1 MNRPGDL
8 EAAALAYL
16 DSAGISAG
24 TQRPSDT
31 DWQAGHPTI
40 VRVTLVDRSDVR
52 QLVLDDALLTVEV
65 WDADSVQAFDVASQI
80 AGHIASWAGVWAGV
94 LIYEATARGPRSLE
108 DPATRTPRYLV
119 TVSVTAR
126 RLDT

>member
-8 EAAALAYL
+8 EAAAIAYL
-16 DSAGISAG
+16 DSVGISAG

-40 VRVTLVDRSDVR
+40 VRVTLVDRDDVR
-52 QLVLDDALLTVEV
+52 QLVLDDALLSVEV
-65 WDADSVQAFDVASQI
+65 WDASSVTAFEVASPI
-80 AGHIASWAGVWAGV
+80 AGHFDSWTGPWAGV
-94 LIYEATARGPRSLE
+94 LIYEATARGPRSLD
-108 DPATRTPRYLV
+108 DPLTRTPRYLV